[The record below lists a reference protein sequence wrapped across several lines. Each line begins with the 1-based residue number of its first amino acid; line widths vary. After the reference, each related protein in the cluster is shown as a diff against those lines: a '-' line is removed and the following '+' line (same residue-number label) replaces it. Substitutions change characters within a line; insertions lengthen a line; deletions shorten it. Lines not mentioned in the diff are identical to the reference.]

1 MSSNPNVS
9 RLELNSVWHD
19 LAVARRWRDYPQSP
33 SYAKAASVGWGL
45 LDRFEEPHRAYHNSL
60 HVLALLQH
68 AADAAELVSDPHKMA
83 LAIWFH
89 DAIYDPKAQDN
100 EAQSAALARTNLMHL
115 GEKDP
120 FVADIEAMI
129 LATVKHQLPENAAAD
144 LKLFL
149 DFDLSILGSTP
160 ETYATY
166 AAAIRAE
173 YAFVPDEVYQPGRRA
188 VLENFL
194 KRPELYFTDHGK
206 QKWEKVA
213 RENLA
218 GEIARLG

>member
-9 RLELNSVWHD
+9 RFELNSVWHSM
-19 LAVARRWRDYPQSP
+19 AVERRWKDYPQSP

-45 LDRFEEPHRAYHNSL
+45 LDRFEEPHRAYHNSM

-68 AADAAELVSDPHKMA
+68 AEDAHELVSDPHKMA

-100 EAQSAALARTNLMHL
+100 EAQSAALAQTSLKHL

-120 FVADIEAMI
+120 FVADVETMI
-129 LATVKHQLPENAAAD
+129 LATVKHQLPENASND
-144 LKLFL
+144 LQLFL

-160 ETYATY
+160 ETYASY
-166 AAAIRAE
+166 AAAIRTE
-173 YAFVPDEVYQPGRRA
+173 YHFVPDDVYKPGRRA
-188 VLENFL
+188 VLENFR
-194 KRPELYFTDHGK
+194 KRDRLYFTDYAFD
-206 QKWEKVA
+206 KWEAAA
-213 RENLA
+213 RENLTT
-218 GEIARLG
+218 EIGQLA